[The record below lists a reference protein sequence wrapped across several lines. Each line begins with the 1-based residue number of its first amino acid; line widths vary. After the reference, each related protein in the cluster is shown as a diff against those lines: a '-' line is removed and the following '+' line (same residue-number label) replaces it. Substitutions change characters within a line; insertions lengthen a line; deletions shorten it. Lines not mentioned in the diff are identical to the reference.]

1 MWLLKKK
8 CLFLF
13 HLPFHRRLKF
23 NYILPHT
30 TKNSIIICSNFQYGY
45 ETDKYWGLKHVLS
58 WCDIMKYRL
67 QYLFNDIQNNLF
79 RFNLM
84 MILSPLQWAH
94 LILLESDAI
103 NEIKNSN
110 IRHCQY
116 NDDKMCEMV
125 KELWLKGNI
134 VASFIQFSSLYDK
147 EDKNFQTKL
156 IKTLQGLICL
166 SVDKGGMAIVANI
179 TEHVKKFSHEKN
191 EMSVLVTLWYALFNS
206 SLYDDNCLSDTLL
219 EDPNFKAYLEPL
231 IPCFGADFLKHNE
244 VGSYQRLIE
253 TSLTHNLD
261 NAAGML
267 LRLLFN
273 YYYIKETM
281 VS

>member
-1 MWLLKKK
+1 M
-8 CLFLF
+8 
-13 HLPFHRRLKF
+13 
-23 NYILPHT
+23 
-30 TKNSIIICSNFQYGY
+30 
-45 ETDKYWGLKHVLS
+45 
-58 WCDIMKYRL
+58 
-67 QYLFNDIQNNLF
+67 
-79 RFNLM
+79 FNLM

-273 YYYIKETM
+273 YYYKKGYFSGCSAVYECCIVLKIKLTKDQIYKYNLLKKTGVKIKRCQEMNHPKDFTYKF
-281 VS
+281 